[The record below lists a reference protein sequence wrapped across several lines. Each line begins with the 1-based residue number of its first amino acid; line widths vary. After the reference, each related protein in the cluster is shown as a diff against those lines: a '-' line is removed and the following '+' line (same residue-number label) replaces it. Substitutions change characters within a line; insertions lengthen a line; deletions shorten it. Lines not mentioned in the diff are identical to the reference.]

1 DLPARMRDAGGAAAA
16 HERQLDAV
24 GVVEGQPTAPLGRK
38 VDALCSRGPEL
49 PDRLV
54 QRPLVET
61 HAVTSGGSS
70 PKRFGSSARPTTPA
84 PLGGAAS
91 RALSSVPDSSA
102 TSASYSRPWY
112 STRRTV
118 PRTTPAACAS
128 SARLRSSGRMAASTA
143 PPSPTSTRP
152 RTRSPPP

>member
-1 DLPARMRDAGGAAAA
+1 MRDAGGAAAA

-24 GVVEGQPTAPLGRK
+24 GVVEVQPTAPLGRK
-38 VDALCSRGPEL
+38 VDALRSRGPEL
-49 PDRLV
+49 LDRLV
-54 QRPLVET
+54 QRTPVET

-70 PKRFGSSARPTTPA
+70 TVRFGSSARPTTP
-84 PLGGAAS
+84 PTLGAAAS

-102 TSASYSRPWY
+102 TSTSYSRPWY

-128 SARLRSSGRMAASTA
+128 S
-143 PPSPTSTRP
+143 
-152 RTRSPPP
+152 